1 MQMGI
6 QESIY
11 EYMVS
16 HGISIKFVADKTGI
30 PYELL
35 RRSFHC
41 LRNMTANELINIL
54 KALGVK
60 LEDVQQKKEQ

>member
-1 MQMGI
+1 MGI

-30 PYELL
+30 PYELH

-54 KALGVK
+54 EALGVK
-60 LEDVQQKKEQ
+60 LEDVQQKRTMI